1 MRKIGILGGA
11 FDPIHLG
18 HLMMAENAADAFGL
32 DKVIFTVAFQS
43 PFKGKAASPKHR
55 LNMVKAAIKGN
66 KRFEV
71 SDVEL
76 KRKGVSYTIDTV
88 GYFKHHHPNDELF
101 LIIGQDN
108 VSGLKNW
115 KNIDVLKKMAH
126 FVVIERDW
134 FNVSSSLIRT
144 KLKTKKS
151 VRYLTPDA
159 VIGYIS
165 RHNLYGK

>member
-1 MRKIGILGGA
+1 MKRIGILGGA

-18 HLMMAENAADAFGL
+18 HLMMAENAADAFCL

-43 PFKGKAASPKHR
+43 PFKGKAVSPKHR

-71 SDVEL
+71 SDIEL

-88 GYFKHHHPNDELF
+88 GYFKHHHPSDELF

-115 KNIDVLKKMAH
+115 KNIDVLKKMAQ
-126 FVVIERDW
+126 FIVIERDW
-134 FNVSSSLIRT
+134 FNVSSTLIRT
-144 KLKTKKS
+144 KLKEKKS

-165 RHNLYGK
+165 RHNLYK